1 MKCKYCGTELPK
13 GTKFCTNCGRDLSN
27 LRKCVKCGEIIDDD
41 ATFCPYCGAEQPVY
55 EEDNPHKKWLIG
67 VVVALFIAIVGGCY
81 YFISIRKNIQDS
93 SNETFVANHQKD
105 SNTLPMLQLK
115 DLEDFSSLEIDISDM
130 ENKLEKLGYKDNT
143 YRNVND
149 QENSESD
156 KELKTYVYNMQ
167 IDKKG
172 NPINKKSPCAL
183 VRLEKYEDDS
193 LNVFCTT
200 TIISSD
206 DKVLTKIMNEAKAK
220 GYSDNH
226 GAYENYGITLP
237 DGKWFSL
244 NHIKDSREMINLY
257 NKSFQ
262 GMHELEAY

>member
-41 ATFCPYCGAEQPVY
+41 ATFCPYCGSEQPVY

-130 ENKLEKLGYKDNT
+130 ENKLEKLGYKKNPYGNAYDLLSSAN
-143 YRNVND
+143 
-149 QENSESD
+149 EE
-156 KELKTYVYNMQ
+156 EFKTYIYNLQ
-167 IDKKG
+167 IDKNG
-172 NPINKKSPCAL
+172 HLINKRSPCAL
-183 VRLEKYEDDS
+183 VCLSMYKDDS
-193 LNVFCTT
+193 LNVYCKTK
-200 TIISSD
+200 IISSD
-206 DKVLTKIMNEAKAK
+206 DKVLTMIMNEAKAK
-220 GYSDNH
+220 GYSDNQ
-226 GAYENYGITLP
+226 GVFENFGTILP
-237 DGKWFSL
+237 DGKPFTL
-244 NHIKDSREMINLY
+244 NHIKDSRDVMDSY